1 MTPIVSI
8 IMGSTSD
15 LPVMEKAAQ
24 LLNDMHVPFEMNAL
38 SAHRTPEAVEEFAK
52 NARNRG
58 IKVIIA
64 AAGMAA
70 ALPGVIAA
78 NTTLPV
84 IGVPVKGSVLDG
96 VDALYSI
103 IQMPPGIP
111 VATVAINGAMNAAI
125 LAIQMLA
132 LSDEKLAE
140 AFAAYKEG
148 LKKKIVKAN
157 EELKEVKFE
166 IKQTNVIY
174 DLTIYDWRLKYLR
187 KSYVVFARCL
197 CILRRKCFQ
206 SSNHIS

>member
-1 MTPIVSI
+1 MSPIVSI

-24 LLNDMHVPFEMNAL
+24 LLNDMHVPFEINAL
-38 SAHRTPEAVEEFAK
+38 SAHRTPEAVEAFAK
-52 NARNRG
+52 GAQARG

-84 IGVPVKGSVLDG
+84 IGVPIKGSVLDG

-125 LAIQMLA
+125 LAVQMLA
-132 LSDEKLAE
+132 LSDEALA
-140 AFAAYKEG
+140 AKFADYKTG
-148 LKKKIVKAN
+148 LKNKIVKAN
-157 EELKEVKFE
+157 EELKEVKYTY
-166 IKQTNVIY
+166 KTN
-174 DLTIYDWRLKYLR
+174 
-187 KSYVVFARCL
+187 
-197 CILRRKCFQ
+197 
-206 SSNHIS
+206 